1 MIYSKFHFHVRE
13 SFLKQ
18 HLYLALANLVFFFVL
33 LICDN
38 GSVCIF
44 GIGTDGDCPKKYF
57 SLKATSYDPNLWES
71 TYLGQLFVNSHI
83 KQSHFSVQTR
93 PNEQIHSFTVSYYK
107 EVLNFLC
114 AIIKII
120 QLKCKTGYG
129 SFRYICEFFMCIGH
143 AHCLVTYYT
152 ADLC

>member
-1 MIYSKFHFHVRE
+1 MIYSKFNFHVSE

-18 HLYLALANLVFFFVL
+18 HFHLALANLVFFLYCWF
-33 LICDN
+33 CNN

-83 KQSHFSVQTR
+83 KQSHFSVQTE
-93 PNEQIHSFTVSYYK
+93 PNKQIHSCMYSFILPKSL
-107 EVLNFLC
+107 EFSL
-114 AIIKII
+114 
-120 QLKCKTGYG
+120 QLANCNVKLV
-129 SFRYICEFFMCIGH
+129 FRYICEFFMCIGH
-143 AHCLVTYYT
+143 AHCSVTYYK

>member
-1 MIYSKFHFHVRE
+1 MQAWC
-13 SFLKQ
+13 FL
-18 HLYLALANLVFFFVL
+18 YCWFCN
-33 LICDN
+33 N

-83 KQSHFSVQTR
+83 KQSHFSVQTK
-93 PNEQIHSFTVSYYK
+93 PNEQIHSWCIVPFHW
-107 EVLNFLC
+107 
-114 AIIKII
+114 KISPSSKMI
-120 QLKCKTGYG
+120 ELKCKTGYG

-143 AHCLVTYYT
+143 AHCLVTFYK